1 MRMKH
6 YHEVQNDRW
15 HEQYLESQKTIN
27 ELEEALLNIET
38 LALKSIIDEPVRDA
52 IKQIVNSVWRGT
64 RC

>member
-15 HEQYLESQKTIN
+15 HEQYLESQKLMN

-38 LALKSIIDEPVRDA
+38 LALKFIIDEPARDA

>member
-1 MRMKH
+1 MKH

-15 HEQYLESQKTIN
+15 YEQYLESQKTIN
-27 ELEEALLNIET
+27 DLEEALLNIET

-52 IKQIVNSVWRGT
+52 IKQIVASVWPGT

>member
-6 YHEVQNDRW
+6 YHEAQNDRW
-15 HEQYLESQKTIN
+15 HEQYLESQKMVN

-38 LALKSIIDEPVRDA
+38 LALKFIIDEPVRDA
-52 IKQIVNSVWRGT
+52 IKQIVNSVWRGK

>member
-15 HEQYLESQKTIN
+15 YEQYLESQKTIN

>member
-15 HEQYLESQKTIN
+15 YEQYVESQKTIN
-27 ELEEALLNIET
+27 ELEEALLNVET

-52 IKQIVNSVWRGT
+52 IKQIVASVWPGK

>member
-1 MRMKH
+1 MKH

-15 HEQYLESQKTIN
+15 YEQYLESQKTIN

-52 IKQIVNSVWRGT
+52 IKQIVASVWRGT

>member
-1 MRMKH
+1 MKH

-15 HEQYLESQKTIN
+15 YEQYLESQKTIN